1 MESACQWG
9 KKYQKKMKNTQK
21 HKKLIFLFFFEQ
33 NALKLCVLKSEMCV
47 IPMLN
52 VGISK
57 QMSINQDHIK
67 ASLRGREAI
76 LWALFAIPISSSWA
90 KMVI

>member
-1 MESACQWG
+1 MLFLRAKYG
-9 KKYQKKMKNTQK
+9 FPKKVKKQNLLASEPKNIIKK
-21 HKKLIFLFFFEQ
+21 HKKHKNRKLLFLIFFEQ

-76 LWALFAIPISSSWA
+76 L
-90 KMVI
+90 